1 MTQMLFGKTDL
12 GQPGGLCARGVG
24 RAWHGNQGSVATVL
38 ALLLLTLLGFVA
50 LGTDVT
56 YAIVKQRQMQA
67 VATAAA
73 LSGATA
79 LMMGAPADFTIEA
92 KAVAASVGFVN
103 GTGGTTVTVNHPPA
117 SGNYTANSTA
127 VEVIIGQPLS
137 LPLAGLFGPKS
148 WTVRGRAVAQQGNS
162 ASYCF
167 QALEPS
173 AANAMLVS
181 NNASITSATCGVVVN
196 STSPSALRLDSN
208 SNINGPVQVSG
219 GWSLGAHALIK
230 GTSVSGAPPAAD
242 PYADVTL
249 GTVPACTG
257 QNGSASNNGKVSYT
271 PGHFCSGWNF
281 GSNVQV
287 VLAPGTYYI
296 DTKLSVG
303 NNATI
308 SGSGVTIIVNGS
320 YAASI
325 GNNAALNLSAPTT
338 GSFAGLAI
346 MGLSTDTTK
355 IQDFSNNEKLTLTG
369 TIYFPNQTVSL
380 SNNGMIIGGGC
391 AHIIAR
397 VIKLMNNAELD
408 NNCSGTGVRAIGAG
422 QSKVVE

>member
-1 MTQMLFGKTDL
+1 MTQMLFRKTDL
-12 GQPGGLCARGVG
+12 GQPGGPCARGVG

-103 GTGGTTVTVNHPPA
+103 GTGGTNVAVNHPPS

-127 VEVIIGQPLS
+127 VEVVISQPLS
-137 LPLAGLFGPKS
+137 LPLAGLFGPRS
-148 WTVRGRAVAQQGNS
+148 WTVRGRAVAQQGNTG
-162 ASYCF
+162 SYCF
-167 QALEPS
+167 AALDPAAAS
-173 AANAMLVS
+173 AFYLG
-181 NNASITSATCGVVVN
+181 NNASVTSTTCGVLVN
-196 STSPSALRLDSN
+196 SSSPTALMLDQN
-208 SNINGPVQVSG
+208 TTINGPVQVVG
-219 GWSLGAHALIK
+219 GWSLAGHARIV
-230 GTSVSGAPPAAD
+230 GPANEGSSPAVD
-242 PYADVTL
+242 PYAGLTL

-257 QNGSASNNGKVSYT
+257 QSGTASNKGKVSLT
-271 PGHFCSGWNF
+271 PAHFCSGWNF
-281 GSNVQV
+281 GNNVQIS
-287 VLAPGTYYI
+287 LAPGTYFI
-296 DTKLSVG
+296 DSQFSVG

-308 SGSGVTIIVNGS
+308 TGSGVTLVVNGN

-325 GNNAALNLSAPTT
+325 GNNAALTLTAPTT
-338 GSFAGLAI
+338 GDFAGIAI

-355 IQDFSNNEKLTLTG
+355 VQSFANNERLNVTG
-369 TIYFPNQTVSL
+369 TIYFPHQTVEFD
-380 SNNGMIIGGGC
+380 NNGMTGGGGC
-391 AHIIAR
+391 THIIANKLR
-397 VIKLMNNAELD
+397 VMNNAELD
-408 NNCSGTGVRAIGAG
+408 NNCSGTGVKMIGVG
-422 QSKVVE
+422 QSKLVE